1 MAQRSGASILQRFEA
16 LPIIV
21 VFILLLLLFMY
32 RAPEVFLA
40 PYIYTTFL
48 STLPPLILLATGLT
62 FVIGA
67 GEIDLCFPSIIAFS
81 GFVFAILFKE
91 YDLGWL
97 AVVAGLA
104 SGIFVGFLN
113 GLIIAKVGIPSFMTT
128 LATQFFWAGM
138 ATVLSGGKSY
148 ALRGAEDS
156 SVWQWIVGRP
166 FASASTPWLQELSI
180 QALWTAIIVGFL
192 WLVLTRH
199 RFGEHTLFIGD
210 SNDVSR
216 VVGIDVDREKI
227 KIFTLMGFLA
237 ACAAIILTL
246 ENKNFFGNQGQGYLL
261 TAIASV
267 LIGGTSIF
275 GGQATIL
282 GTVFG
287 CFIIGMVEAGLVASG
302 LTGAWVRTVQGLIFL
317 VSIIFYMYADEPQ
330 RRRAPIYGRSEGL
343 AVYGLLK
350 REGFADRGG
359 PNRQGR
365 NEHAFSSFPAGRRR
379 CGRARGRRGASV
391 GRSDRQRP
399 RDVHANGRQRRRWHD
414 ARTTDRR

>member
-1 MAQRSGASILQRFEA
+1 MSEQTGASILQRFEA
-16 LPIIV
+16 LPIII
-21 VFILLLLLFMY
+21 VFALLLGLFMY
-32 RAPEVFLA
+32 GAPEVFLS

-48 STLPPLILLATGLT
+48 STLPPLVLLAMGLT

-67 GEIDLCFPSIIAFS
+67 GEIDLCFPAIIAFS
-81 GFVFAILFKE
+81 GFVFAVLFKE
-91 YDLGWL
+91 YNLGWI

-104 SGIFVGFLN
+104 SGVLVGFIN
-113 GLIIAKVGIPSFMTT
+113 GVIIAKVGIPSFMTT

-148 ALRGAEDS
+148 ALRGAEES

-166 FASASTPWLQELSI
+166 FAAVTSIDWLQQLSM
-180 QALWTAIIVGFL
+180 QAFWTALIVGFL

-237 ACAAIILTL
+237 ACAAIMLTL

-287 CFIIGMVEAGLVASG
+287 CFIIGMIEAGLVASG

-317 VSIIFYMYADEPQ
+317 IAIVFYMYANEPQ
-330 RRRAPIYGRSEGL
+330 RRRTLFANLRSFRSFGSTRTSEDGGVRPIGRP
-343 AVYGLLK
+343 K
-350 REGFADRGG
+350 
-359 PNRQGR
+359 
-365 NEHAFSSFPAGRRR
+365 
-379 CGRARGRRGASV
+379 
-391 GRSDRQRP
+391 
-399 RDVHANGRQRRRWHD
+399 
-414 ARTTDRR
+414 T

>member
-1 MAQRSGASILQRFEA
+1 MVRRSVASIVQRFEA
-16 LPIIV
+16 LPIII
-21 VFILLLLLFMY
+21 VFALLIALFMY
-32 RAPEVFLA
+32 SAPEVFLS

-48 STLPPLILLATGLT
+48 STLPPLILLAAGLT
-62 FVIGA
+62 YVIGA
-67 GEIDLCFPSIIAFS
+67 GEIDLCFPAIIAFS
-81 GFVFAILFKE
+81 GFVFAVLFKE
-91 YDLGWL
+91 YNLGWI
-97 AVVAGLA
+97 AVIAGLA
-104 SGIFVGFLN
+104 SGVFVGFIN
-113 GLIIAKVGIPSFMTT
+113 GVIIAKVGIPSFMTT

-148 ALRGAEDS
+148 ALRGAEES

-166 FASASTPWLQELSI
+166 FEGATTFDWLQQISI
-180 QALWTAIIVGFL
+180 QALWTALIVGFL
-192 WLVLTRH
+192 WLILTRH

-227 KIFTLMGFLA
+227 KIFTLMGGLA
-237 ACAAIILTL
+237 ACAAIMLTL

-287 CFIIGMVEAGLVASG
+287 CFIIGMIEAGLVASG

-317 VSIIFYMYADEPQ
+317 IAIIFYMYANEPQ
-330 RRRAPIYGRSEGL
+330 RRRALFASLWSFRGFGSTRTSE
-343 AVYGLLK
+343 
-350 REGFADRGG
+350 EGGV
-359 PNRQGR
+359 
-365 NEHAFSSFPAGRRR
+365 RR
-379 CGRARGRRGASV
+379 
-391 GRSDRQRP
+391 
-399 RDVHANGRQRRRWHD
+399 
-414 ARTTDRR
+414 

>member
-1 MAQRSGASILQRFEA
+1 MAQRSGGSILQRFEA

-21 VFILLLLLFMY
+21 VFVLLLLLFMY

-67 GEIDLCFPSIIAFS
+67 GEIDLSFPSIIAFS
-81 GFVFAILFKE
+81 GFVFAVLFKE
-91 YDLGWL
+91 YNLSWI
-97 AVVAGLA
+97 AVIAALA
-104 SGIFVGFLN
+104 SGVLVGFLN
-113 GLIIAKVGIPSFMTT
+113 GLIIAKIGIPSFMTT
-128 LATQFFWAGM
+128 LGTQFFWAGM

-148 ALRGAEDS
+148 ALRGAEES

-166 FASASTPWLQELSI
+166 FASVTHIAWLQQLSI
-180 QALWTAIIVGFL
+180 QGLWTAVIVGLL
-192 WLVLTRH
+192 WLILTRH

-237 ACAAIILTL
+237 ACAAIVLTL

-275 GGQATIL
+275 GGRATVL
-282 GTVFG
+282 GTLFG

-330 RRRAPIYGRSEGL
+330 RRRALFAKLRSFGKFGAIRTSEEGG
-343 AVYGLLK
+343 V
-350 REGFADRGG
+350 
-359 PNRQGR
+359 RQ
-365 NEHAFSSFPAGRRR
+365 
-379 CGRARGRRGASV
+379 
-391 GRSDRQRP
+391 
-399 RDVHANGRQRRRWHD
+399 
-414 ARTTDRR
+414 

>member
-1 MAQRSGASILQRFEA
+1 MSERTGASILQRFEA
-16 LPIIV
+16 LPIII
-21 VFILLLLLFMY
+21 VFALLLGLFMY
-32 RAPEVFLA
+32 GAPEVFLR

-48 STLPPLILLATGLT
+48 STLPPLVLLAMGLT

-67 GEIDLCFPSIIAFS
+67 GEIDLCFPAIIAFS
-81 GFVFAILFKE
+81 GFIFAVLFKE

-97 AVVAGLA
+97 AVVASLA
-104 SGIFVGFLN
+104 SGVLVGFIN
-113 GLIIAKVGIPSFMTT
+113 GVIIAKIGIPSFMTT

-166 FASASTPWLQELSI
+166 FASVTTIDWLQQLSM
-180 QALWTAIIVGFL
+180 QAVWTALIVGFL
-192 WLVLTRH
+192 WLILARH

-237 ACAAIILTL
+237 ACAAIMLTL

-287 CFIIGMVEAGLVASG
+287 CLIIGMIEAGLVASG

-317 VSIIFYMYADEPQ
+317 IAIIFYMYANEPQ
-330 RRRAPIYGRSEGL
+330 RRRALFASMRSFRRFGSRTRTSEEGG
-343 AVYGLLK
+343 V
-350 REGFADRGG
+350 
-359 PNRQGR
+359 
-365 NEHAFSSFPAGRRR
+365 RR
-379 CGRARGRRGASV
+379 
-391 GRSDRQRP
+391 
-399 RDVHANGRQRRRWHD
+399 
-414 ARTTDRR
+414 

>member
-1 MAQRSGASILQRFEA
+1 MAQRSGVSILQRFEA
-16 LPIIV
+16 LPIII
-21 VFILLLLLFMY
+21 VFALLLLLFMY

-48 STLPPLILLATGLT
+48 STLPPLILLAAGLT

-67 GEIDLCFPSIIAFS
+67 GEIDLSFPAIIAFS
-81 GFVFAILFKE
+81 GFIFAVLFKE
-91 YDLGWL
+91 YDLGWI
-97 AVVAGLA
+97 AVIAGLA
-104 SGIFVGFLN
+104 SGVFVGFLN
-113 GLIIAKVGIPSFMTT
+113 GVIVAKIGIPSFMTT

-148 ALRGAEDS
+148 ALRGAEES

-180 QALWTAIIVGFL
+180 QALWTAIIVGVL
-192 WLVLTRH
+192 WLILTRH
-199 RFGEHTLFIGD
+199 RFGEHAMFIGD

-275 GGQATIL
+275 GGQVTIV

-287 CFIIGMVEAGLVASG
+287 CFIIGMVEAGLVAAG

-317 VSIIFYMYADEPQ
+317 IAIIFYMYAEDPV
-330 RRRAPIYGRSEGL
+330 RRQALFANLRSFGRFGGVRTSE
-343 AVYGLLK
+343 
-350 REGFADRGG
+350 EGGV
-359 PNRQGR
+359 
-365 NEHAFSSFPAGRRR
+365 RR
-379 CGRARGRRGASV
+379 
-391 GRSDRQRP
+391 
-399 RDVHANGRQRRRWHD
+399 
-414 ARTTDRR
+414 

>member
-1 MAQRSGASILQRFEA
+1 MAHRSGASILQRFEA
-16 LPIIV
+16 LPIII
-21 VFILLLLLFMY
+21 VFALLIALFMY
-32 RAPEVFLA
+32 GAPEVFLA

-62 FVIGA
+62 FVIAA
-67 GEIDLCFPSIIAFS
+67 GEIDLSFPSVIAFS
-81 GFVFAILFKE
+81 GFIFAVLFKE
-91 YDLGWL
+91 YDLGWIAVL
-97 AVVAGLA
+97 AALA
-104 SGIFVGFLN
+104 SGVLVGFIN
-113 GLIIAKVGIPSFMTT
+113 GLIIAKVGIPAFMTT
-128 LATQFFWAGM
+128 LGTQFFWAGM

-148 ALRGAEDS
+148 ALRGAEES
-156 SVWQWIVGRP
+156 SVWRWIVGRP
-166 FASASTPWLQELSI
+166 LASLTDIPWLQQVSI
-180 QALWTAIIVGFL
+180 QALWTAIIVVFL
-192 WLVLTRH
+192 WLILTRH

-237 ACAAIILTL
+237 ACAAIMLTL
-246 ENKNFFGNQGQGYLL
+246 ENKNYFGNQGQGYLL

-275 GGQATIL
+275 GGRATIL

-330 RRRAPIYGRSEGL
+330 RRRALFANLRSFGRLGGVRASE
-343 AVYGLLK
+343 
-350 REGFADRGG
+350 EGGV
-359 PNRQGR
+359 
-365 NEHAFSSFPAGRRR
+365 RR
-379 CGRARGRRGASV
+379 
-391 GRSDRQRP
+391 
-399 RDVHANGRQRRRWHD
+399 
-414 ARTTDRR
+414 

>member
-1 MAQRSGASILQRFEA
+1 MVQRSGASIVQRFEA
-16 LPIIV
+16 LPIVIV
-21 VFILLLLLFMY
+21 FALLLALFMY
-32 RAPEVFLA
+32 RAPEVFFR

-81 GFVFAILFKE
+81 GFIFAVLFKE
-91 YDLGWL
+91 YDLGWI

-104 SGIFVGFLN
+104 SGLLVGFLN
-113 GLIIAKVGIPSFMTT
+113 GVIIAKIGIPSFMTT
-128 LATQFFWAGM
+128 LGTQFFWSGM

-148 ALRGAEDS
+148 ALRGAEES

-166 FASASTPWLQELSI
+166 FAAATGIDWLQQVSI
-180 QALWTAIIVGFL
+180 QALWTAIIVGVL
-192 WLVLTRH
+192 WLVLTHH

-237 ACAAIILTL
+237 ACASIMLTL

-275 GGQATIL
+275 GGRATIL

-287 CFIIGMVEAGLVASG
+287 CFIIGMLEAGLVASG
-302 LTGAWVRTVQGLIFL
+302 LTGSWVRTVQGLIFL
-317 VSIIFYMYADEPQ
+317 IAIILYIYVDEPQ
-330 RRRAPIYGRSEGL
+330 RRLALFARLRTFPGFGSTRTSE
-343 AVYGLLK
+343 
-350 REGFADRGG
+350 
-359 PNRQGR
+359 
-365 NEHAFSSFPAGRRR
+365 
-379 CGRARGRRGASV
+379 
-391 GRSDRQRP
+391 
-399 RDVHANGRQRRRWHD
+399 
-414 ARTTDRR
+414 